1 MNKKH
6 FYLMLLGIF
15 CLVLSACVDSDYDLS
30 DIDTTVR
37 FTTKNLIVP
46 INIDSVTL
54 DQVLDLEDTSIIVST
69 RDEKGNPIYAMEKTG
84 TFTSKEVV
92 VNPFTIP
99 IPEMKPTKTTLNL
112 EDLRKKAGFVKTEGA
127 LMAYYEIKEGSC
139 PEVPF
144 ESSDVHF
151 NESIKKLEHM
161 GVSTKYTNKI
171 KVDGLS
177 QKALQN
183 TKMTDLQIQYPKGMV
198 VKPEKG
204 VYDSKTG
211 ILDLTGETLQ
221 LDSNGELD
229 VVMDVESID
238 YDENNVIVDYEEHNI
253 RYKGTIR
260 ILRGKVSVYI
270 DTSLKNTVTL
280 NSEYHLET
288 IDVKNFT
295 GNLQYEIE
303 DFSIDPVHINDL
315 PDILSQ
321 TGTELNLENPQ
332 IYLSLTNPLYAFDIK
347 FRTDIEITAKREGK
361 SKAYKPDDGAFETK
375 SAKPDHN
382 DFVLSPTAPP
392 FFYEGYTDV
401 QHVAFS
407 GLKKILTDVDGVPSI
422 IELKA
427 IDPMMPE
434 QHVVDFILG
443 KHYGQVTG
451 DYALFAPLQ
460 LSDQSQVVYTD
471 TIDGWN
477 DEDMEAVTI
486 EKFTV
491 TFDATTE
498 VPFVIELTVKP
509 IDITGKPIAGVK
521 STTTKVPAWAKDV
534 PVEMTVE
541 GDIAHLDGI
550 LLEARVINQG
560 STTTLAP
567 SMRLFMKNCKATVT
581 GAYEKEL

>member
-6 FYLMLLGIF
+6 FYLMSLGIF

-30 DIDTTVR
+30 DIDTTAR

-198 VKPEKG
+198 VKPGKG

-211 ILDLTGETLQ
+211 ILDL
-221 LDSNGELD
+221 SCI
-229 VVMDVESID
+229 S
-238 YDENNVIVDYEEHNI
+238 
-253 RYKGTIR
+253 
-260 ILRGKVSVYI
+260 
-270 DTSLKNTVTL
+270 
-280 NSEYHLET
+280 
-288 IDVKNFT
+288 
-295 GNLQYEIE
+295 
-303 DFSIDPVHINDL
+303 DP
-315 PDILSQ
+315 
-321 TGTELNLENPQ
+321 
-332 IYLSLTNPLYAFDIK
+332 
-347 FRTDIEITAKREGK
+347 
-361 SKAYKPDDGAFETK
+361 
-375 SAKPDHN
+375 
-382 DFVLSPTAPP
+382 
-392 FFYEGYTDV
+392 
-401 QHVAFS
+401 
-407 GLKKILTDVDGVPSI
+407 
-422 IELKA
+422 
-427 IDPMMPE
+427 
-434 QHVVDFILG
+434 
-443 KHYGQVTG
+443 
-451 DYALFAPLQ
+451 
-460 LSDQSQVVYTD
+460 
-471 TIDGWN
+471 
-477 DEDMEAVTI
+477 
-486 EKFTV
+486 
-491 TFDATTE
+491 
-498 VPFVIELTVKP
+498 
-509 IDITGKPIAGVK
+509 
-521 STTTKVPAWAKDV
+521 
-534 PVEMTVE
+534 
-541 GDIAHLDGI
+541 
-550 LLEARVINQG
+550 
-560 STTTLAP
+560 
-567 SMRLFMKNCKATVT
+567 
-581 GAYEKEL
+581 